1 MDKELK
7 EKLKLYRALRKA
19 NDLNN
24 STALSLEDIS
34 KGLKELVKYKMSY
47 GSIF

>member
-7 EKLKLYRALRKA
+7 DKMKLYRAMRNAKEFF
-19 NDLNN
+19 N

-34 KGLKELVKYKMSY
+34 KGLKELVKYR
-47 GSIF
+47 

>member
-7 EKLKLYRALRKA
+7 EKTKLYRALRNAKEFFG
-19 NDLNN
+19 

-34 KGLKELVKYKMSY
+34 KGSKELVKY
-47 GSIF
+47 